1 MDVTWGAR
9 GQEAGLPMARVQPG
23 VSRGR
28 RRGAVPG
35 GVRGQVHTHGDG
47 GLSLEL
53 SAKFHKIS
61 LELPMQ

>member
-35 GVRGQVHTHGDG
+35 GVRLAVHVDTHPP
-47 GLSLEL
+47 LLTSSQE
-53 SAKFHKIS
+53 
-61 LELPMQ
+61 PRW